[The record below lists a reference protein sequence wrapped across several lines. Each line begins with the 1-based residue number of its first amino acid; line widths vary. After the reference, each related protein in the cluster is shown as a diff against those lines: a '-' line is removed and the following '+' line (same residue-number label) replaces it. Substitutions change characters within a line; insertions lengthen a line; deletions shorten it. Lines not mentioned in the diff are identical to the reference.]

1 MKNLPAA
8 QAIALVALLSGV
20 EGQLH
25 FASLGSWGRNNN
37 DQKAVAQTLKANAHR
52 PPIAFITSPGSN
64 FMEGVSD
71 LEDRRWKTTFE
82 DIYDGPELHL
92 PFFAALGAN
101 DWDGNVTAMV
111 LRTNETYGMPL
122 SRATIPW
129 DADQTEDVIPSH
141 EWQDMEAIRPLPK
154 HRRGPRWTLPNFYY
168 HYTQSFPDTSVANS
182 LMASPEVSVFFIFI
196 DTKILGAGFPV
207 DPMTS
212 RHWNDLRT
220 MVKAS
225 AKTYDWVIVVGDQA
239 IFSSGARGGS
249 SYLKTNLRPL
259 LRDHLVDAYISGS
272 DEDMEIIEDGPLLH
286 INCGSGSGGSL
297 GRMTAHD
304 GSVAFSNKAGYC
316 LHTLT
321 SKEFTTTFID
331 GYSGKELHEYRKL
344 RNHRPKRFQD
354 KLFNLNQIPA
364 VTYLPLPPGV
374 GGAPGGILNTGGH
387 GRQPNSIFVIICG
400 TFGLISAVFIGS
412 TAAATMSKRLKK
424 YSQRSH

>member
-1 MKNLPAA
+1 MISRVSRTTASL
-8 QAIALVALLSGV
+8 IALTGVADC
-20 EGQLH
+20 QLH

-52 PPIAFITSPGSN
+52 PPLSFVVSPGSN
-64 FMEGVSD
+64 FMDGVAD
-71 LEDRRWKTTFE
+71 LDDRAWETTFE

-111 LRTNETYGMPL
+111 LRTNATYGLPL
-122 SRATIPW
+122 SPALLPW
-129 DADQTEDVIPSH
+129 SEDNTESWVPSH
-141 EWQDMEAIRPLPK
+141 EEQDNEFRTPLPK
-154 HRRGPRWTLPNFYY
+154 ARRGPRWTLPNFYY
-168 HYTQSFPDTSVANS
+168 HYTQSFPDASVANS
-182 LMASPEVSVFFIFI
+182 IMASPEVSAFFIFI

-220 MVKAS
+220 MIKSS
-225 AKTYDWVIVVGDQA
+225 AKTYDWVIIVGDQA
-239 IFSSGARGGS
+239 IYSSGSSGGS
-249 SYLKTNLRPL
+249 SYLKSNLRPL

-286 INCGSGSGGSL
+286 INCGSGSGGSM
-297 GRMTAHD
+297 GRLTKHD
-304 GSVAFSNKAGYC
+304 GSVAFSSKAGYC

-321 SKEFTTTFID
+321 SKDFNTKFID
-331 GYSGKELHEYRKL
+331 GYSGKELKDYKKL

-354 KLFNLNQIPA
+354 RLFNLNQIPA

-374 GGAPGGILNTGGH
+374 GGAPGGILAGAGV
-387 GRQPNSIFVIICG
+387 RQPNALFVLLCG
-400 TFGLISAVFIGS
+400 TFGLLSALFIGS
-412 TAAATMSKRLKK
+412 TAVATMSKRLKK
-424 YSQRSH
+424 YSQ